1 LVVSRGFSKGL
12 PTERLVGSVAASTS
26 LGALI
31 DDFPDQPQSNSQ
43 LNMRVLVTGGAG
55 FIGSHLAR
63 RLVVEGYDVTVL
75 DNFSTGRRQNLEGAD
90 TTVVEGDIRDL
101 ALLPLAMRGVE
112 AVFHVAALT
121 SVARSWEDP
130 VTSLHVNALGTS
142 NVIEAAV
149 HSGVRTLVYSS
160 SASVYGNQAAGKQS
174 EDLPPNPISPYG
186 YAKLMGEKLTLAHA
200 HSSQGIRAVVL
211 RYFNVFGAG
220 QDPDSPYSA
229 VIPLFIKHALGD
241 TTATIYGDGK
251 QSRDFVH
258 VDNVVDANLCA
269 LQSGISGVAMNIASG
284 QSHTL
289 LELVEGISVLNN
301 RRLETAFGAP
311 REGDIR
317 HSLADISLAAAKIGY
332 RPKVTF
338 MDGLRRTFDE
348 YGTA

>member
-1 LVVSRGFSKGL
+1 
-12 PTERLVGSVAASTS
+12 
-26 LGALI
+26 
-31 DDFPDQPQSNSQ
+31 
-43 LNMRVLVTGGAG
+43 MRVLITGGAG

-75 DNFSTGRRQNLEGAD
+75 DNFSTGRQQNLEGVDAK
-90 TTVVEGDIRDL
+90 VIRGDIRDL
-101 ALLPLAMRGVE
+101 SLLPFAMRGTD
-112 AVFHVAALT
+112 AVFHVAALP

-149 HSGVRTLVYSS
+149 HSGVHTLVYSS
-160 SASVYGNQAAGKQS
+160 SSSVYGNQPAEKKS

-186 YAKLMGEKLTLAHA
+186 HAKLMGEKLTLAHA
-200 HSSQGIRAVVL
+200 RDPQGIRVVAL
-211 RYFNVFGAG
+211 RYFNVFGAR

-229 VIPLFIKHALGD
+229 VIPLFIKHALGG
-241 TTATIYGDGK
+241 TTATIYGDGR
-251 QSRDFVH
+251 QSRDFTH

-269 LQSGISGVAMNIASG
+269 LRSGLSGVVMNIASG

-289 LELVEGISVLNN
+289 LELVDGISVLNQ
-301 RRLETAFGAP
+301 RRLETTFGAP

-332 RPKVTF
+332 RPRVTF

-348 YGTA
+348 YGAA